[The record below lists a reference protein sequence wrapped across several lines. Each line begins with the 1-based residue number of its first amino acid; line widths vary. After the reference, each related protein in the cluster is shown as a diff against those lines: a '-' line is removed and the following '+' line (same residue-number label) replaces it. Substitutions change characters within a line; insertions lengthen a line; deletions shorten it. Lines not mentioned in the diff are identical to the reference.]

1 MPMTQISRLEVKGF
15 KSICQL
21 NDFKLESLNVLIGA
35 NGAGKSNLVSFFRLL
50 GWMVQESLQQHIGE
64 LGFANSIL
72 FDGAKTTPQI
82 EATISFQTDQ
92 GLNEYR
98 MRLMHAAGDTLI
110 FADEEY
116 RFIPSDLAEE
126 ASWSSLGAGHRETGL
141 TQRAAED
148 NTTARFILNLL
159 KGCVVYQF
167 HDTSKKARI
176 RQNWNVEDNYFL
188 KEDGGNLGPFL
199 HRLKVNEGEHY
210 LRIVRTIRQILPFF
224 GDFYL
229 EQDGPSIPLRWKENG
244 TDMVFGAAQAS
255 DGMLRAMALVALL
268 LQPVGHLP
276 PVIILDEPELGLHP
290 YAISVIAGLLK
301 SVSIHRQVILATQST
316 AFIDCFGPED
326 IIIVERKD
334 RESIF
339 TRPNWDT
346 LTDWINTYS
355 IAELWEKNVLGGR
368 PG

>member
-1 MPMTQISRLEVKGF
+1 MPGRQITQLELKGF
-15 KSICQL
+15 KSIRQL
-21 NDFKLESLNVLIGA
+21 NDFKLESMNVLIGA

-50 GWMVQESLQQHIGE
+50 GWMVQENLQQHIGE
-64 LGFANSIL
+64 LGAANSIL

-82 EATISFQTDQ
+82 ESKFSFQTDQ
-92 GLNEYR
+92 GLNEYK

-116 RFIPSDLAEE
+116 RFIPSGVGEE
-126 ASWSSLGAGHRETGL
+126 AHWSSLGAGHRETGL
-141 TQRAAED
+141 VQRAAEND
-148 NTTARFILNLL
+148 TAKFILNLL

-176 RQNWNVEDNYFL
+176 RQKWNVEDNYFL

-199 HRLKVNEGEHY
+199 HRLKEKEGEHY
-210 LRIVRTIRQILPFF
+210 LRIVRIIRQILPFF
-224 GDFYL
+224 GDFFL
-229 EQDGPSIPLRWKENG
+229 EQDGPSIPLRWMEDG
-244 TDMVFGAAQAS
+244 TDMVFGAEQAS

-268 LQPVGHLP
+268 LQPVEHLP
-276 PVIILDEPELGLHP
+276 AAIILDEPELGLHP
-290 YAISVIAGLLK
+290 YAITVIAGLLK

-316 AFIDCFGPED
+316 AFIDCFEPKD
-326 IIIVERKD
+326 IVIVERKG

-339 TRPNWDT
+339 TRPNWESLKEWVD
-346 LTDWINTYS
+346 TYS

>member
-1 MPMTQISRLEVKGF
+1 MQTQQITQIDLRGF
-15 KSICQL
+15 KSIRQL
-21 NDFKLESLNVLIGA
+21 NNFKLESMNVLIGA
-35 NGAGKSNLVSFFRLL
+35 NGAGKSNFVSFFRLL
-50 GWMVQESLQQHIGE
+50 GWMVQENLQRHVGE
-64 LGFANSIL
+64 LGAANSIL

-82 EATISFQTDQ
+82 EAKFSFQTDK

-116 RFIPSDLAEE
+116 RFIPSGVIEDAG
-126 ASWSSLGAGHRETGL
+126 WSSLGAGHRETGL
-141 TQRAAED
+141 SQRAVE
-148 NTTARFILNLL
+148 NGTAGFILKLL
-159 KGCVVYQF
+159 RECVVYQF
-167 HDTSKKARI
+167 HDTSIKARI

-199 HRLKVNEGEHY
+199 YRLKEIKGEY
-210 LRIVRTIRQILPFF
+210 YMRIVRTLRQILPFF
-224 GDFYL
+224 GDFFL
-229 EQDGPSIPLRWKENG
+229 EQSGPSIPLRWMESG
-244 TDMVFGAAQAS
+244 SDMVFGAGQAS

-268 LQPVGHLP
+268 LQPVEHLP

-316 AFIDCFGPED
+316 AFIDCFEPND
-326 IIIVERKD
+326 IVIVERKD
-334 RESIF
+334 RESVF
-339 TRPNWDT
+339 TRP
-346 LTDWINTYS
+346 DWESLKEWVDTYS

>member
-1 MPMTQISRLEVKGF
+1 MQGIQIIQFELRGF
-15 KSICQL
+15 KSVRRL
-21 NDFKLESLNVLIGA
+21 DDFKLKSMNVLIGA

-50 GWMVQESLQQHIGE
+50 GWMVQENLQQHIGE
-64 LGFANSIL
+64 LGSANSIL

-82 EATISFQTDQ
+82 ESKFSFQTDK

-116 RFIPSDLAEE
+116 RFIPSGVDEDAG
-126 ASWSSLGAGHRETGL
+126 WSSLGAGQRETGL
-141 TQRAAED
+141 IQRAANND
-148 NTTARFILNLL
+148 TAGFILKLL
-159 KGCVVYQF
+159 KECVVYQF
-167 HDTSKKARI
+167 HDTSKDARI

-199 HRLKVNEGEHY
+199 YRLKEREREHY

-224 GDFYL
+224 SDFFL
-229 EQDGPSIPLRWKENG
+229 KQDGPSIPLRWMESG
-244 TDMVFGAAQAS
+244 SDMVFGAGQAS

-268 LQPVGHLP
+268 LQPVEHLP
-276 PVIILDEPELGLHP
+276 SVIILDEPELGLHP

-316 AFIDCFGPED
+316 AFIDCFEPEY
-326 IIIVERKD
+326 IVIVERKG
-334 RESIF
+334 RESFF
-339 TRPNWDT
+339 TRPNWESLKEWT
-346 LTDWINTYS
+346 NTYS